1 MLTTSLSRLVF
12 CGGVSKALSG
22 RGHPM
27 SKPRGGWHLVA
38 GILAVLGTSL
48 ALLAGPAAAEERAD
62 FVLRSVG
69 TADDDTT
76 AVDDDRAL
84 VRTEDGATHRID
96 GANAFRGE
104 GVLLEYTPEWG
115 FSTGTNIWGAE
126 AALVRTSDPTRFRI
140 VAVNSIRID
149 PSRSGDTEIP
159 PNGLVLSAGPGG
171 DSDPV
176 GFITDHF
183 HVGEY
188 VTITRPTSVTST
200 EQAHA
205 IDPTAESNP
214 DGAPYPGYRGPDQ
227 LVVYTPAYGSSTGT
241 NQWGYE
247 VIVRDGVVTALS
259 GADSPIPEDGYVLS
273 GHGVMAD
280 WLRRNAVVGA
290 SVTLSGHQVTI
301 HRDVLTSIR
310 NAEAAVAESEEVMQ
324 RAHDAYLNVPLA
336 QARDRLDAA
345 RTWVRR
351 AEDARGTDD
360 QAALSYVDEA
370 ISAARE
376 AYYLAM
382 PARPADARGMWYR
395 PVETSVEE
403 IRRTLDRM
411 RAAGM
416 NELYLE
422 TYFRGYTIYPSAV
435 SEAHGLPAQN
445 PAFEGFD
452 PLPVWKEEAAKR
464 GIALHAW
471 IDGLA
476 VGNEL
481 GDGIG
486 PILSTH
492 PEWAAVDRDHAD
504 DPRPH
509 PSANG
514 FYWLDV
520 SDPVAREYFL
530 DLMVETV
537 TTYDLDGINIDYMRY
552 PVVEDWRKTFNFSPD
567 ARRAFERTHGVDPI
581 TLDPTDER
589 WELWQRFVENEEN
602 RLVAELS
609 ARVKRA
615 KPSAVVSAAPEGGTE
630 AAKVHQWSDVVD
642 VVIPQAYTPN
652 LEAIRDTV
660 AEMAGR
666 MRGGQLVYTGVAPL
680 YQRLPVFDS
689 VRQAVG
695 AKELDAGTVIFSFGQ
710 ASVPV
715 SEALS
720 SGPWRGRA
728 VPPGLRPVA
737 AVKALLTQARTDVD
751 EVYLPRDGID
761 SGVANAL
768 HGRVR
773 DIVDDLSTTA
783 SAGHL
788 RALTT
793 RLLRL
798 TEWTERQRDRGAIA
812 PPVAANLTRQFTE
825 ARTILDYAIAR
836 TMR

>member
-1 MLTTSLSRLVF
+1 
-12 CGGVSKALSG
+12 
-22 RGHPM
+22 
-27 SKPRGGWHLVA
+27 VA
-38 GILAVLGTSL
+38 GLLATFLVGTSL
-48 ALLAGPAAAEERAD
+48 VLGSSTTPAAATTSPDVAPRSADSEAGDGATARA
-62 FVLRSVG
+62 VL
-69 TADDDTT
+69 
-76 AVDDDRAL
+76 DDDRPL

-96 GANAFRGE
+96 GANTARGA
-104 GVLLEYTPEWG
+104 GVLLEYTPDWA

-159 PNGLVLSAGPGG
+159 PDGLVLSAGPDG
-171 DSDPV
+171 DTDPV

-183 HVGEY
+183 RVGEY
-188 VTITRPTSVTST
+188 VTIARPTSVTST

-214 DGAPYPGYRGPDQ
+214 EGAPYPGYRGTDQ
-227 LVVYTPAYGSSTGT
+227 LIVYTPAYGSSTGT

-247 VIVRDGVVTALS
+247 VVVRDGVVTALS
-259 GADSPIPEDGYVLS
+259 GANSAIPADGYVLS

-280 WLRRNAVVGA
+280 WLRRTAIVGA

-301 HRDVLTSIR
+301 RRDVLTSIR
-310 NAEAAVAESEEVMQ
+310 NAEAAIAESEALI
-324 RAHDAYLNVPLA
+324 RHAHDAYLNVPLTH
-336 QARDRLDAA
+336 ARDRLDVA

-351 AEDARGTDD
+351 AEDARGVDD
-360 QAALSYVDEA
+360 QAALFYVDKA
-370 ISAARE
+370 IAAARE

-435 SEAHGLPAQN
+435 AEAHGLPAQN

-452 PLPVWKEEAAKR
+452 PLPVWKQEAAKR

-481 GDGIG
+481 GEGIG
-486 PILSTH
+486 PVLSTH

-509 PSANG
+509 TSTNG

-537 TTYDLDGINIDYMRY
+537 ATYDLDGLNIDYMRY
-552 PVVEDWRKTFNFSPD
+552 PIVEDWRKTFNFSPD
-567 ARRAFERTHGVDPI
+567 ARRAFENAHGVDPV
-581 TLDPTDER
+581 TLEPSDER
-589 WELWQRFVENEEN
+589 WEVWQRFVEDEEN

-609 ARVKRA
+609 ARIKRA

-630 AAKVHQWSDVVD
+630 AAKVDQWSDVVD

-652 LEAIRDTV
+652 LEAIRDSV
-660 AEMAGR
+660 AEMADR

-710 ASVPV
+710 AGVRV

-720 SGPWRGRA
+720 SGPWRGTA

-737 AVKALLTQARTDVD
+737 AVKAVLTQARADLD
-751 EVYLPRDGID
+751 EIYLPRDGID
-761 SGVANAL
+761 SGVAKAL

-773 DIVDDLSTTA
+773 SIVDDLSTTA
-783 SAGHL
+783 STGHL

-793 RLLRL
+793 KLLRL

-812 PPVAANLTRQFTE
+812 EPVATNLTRQLTE
-825 ARTILDYAIAR
+825 ARRILDYAIAR
-836 TMR
+836 DMR